1 MNTWDEK
8 KRIENMAK
16 HDGIDIS
23 KPWGFNPAQIAAAID
38 AAPERIEDK
47 DTPYDP
53 NDEAAVNAFWEHAE
67 VRMPKTR
74 SKQKKPV
81 KIPVSIRLNA
91 DIVEYFK
98 QGGEG
103 WQTRLEEALQTYINE
118 HHQAA

>member
-1 MNTWDEK
+1 MMHTLYPAAMV
-8 KRIENMAK
+8 INMK
-16 HDGIDIS
+16 QDNIS
-23 KPWGFNPAQIAAAID
+23 KPWGFNPAQIAAALD

-67 VRMPKTR
+67 VQMPKTR
-74 SKQKKPV
+74 GKQKKPV